1 MSMNIEEAQV
11 VDPIL
16 SKVALG
22 FSNNELVGEN
32 LFPTVD
38 IESYRQTLLKMD
50 KSAFVT
56 GSFKRAPGSDVQE
69 VDYGHGSEKISLLQE
84 SVFVKIPKEILKATK
99 SVPNLDHQ
107 TNAVMMTMD
116 RLRLSQEIDRAEI
129 AQNPSGYSANHKVTL
144 TSVDSFAVSTTKTN
158 DIIKPLKQAV
168 RRTIGRR
175 PNTIVLPSE
184 VFDSLD
190 GNNHINDK
198 NKHTSSDSVTTDMLA
213 RYWGIENVVVANS
226 LSAAHADVEE
236 MDDVWES
243 IVMAYVPPKGQ
254 RFASKPAYGY
264 TYSWKGHPLVHEFK
278 FNEDSQSWRALLE
291 WEQRT
296 YQHGLGAGALI
307 INPNAQ

>member
-1 MSMNIEEAQV
+1 MSIKDAQV

-22 FSNNELVGEN
+22 FSNNELVGEH

-38 IESYRQTLLKMD
+38 VESYRHTLLKMD

-56 GSFKRAPGSDVQE
+56 GDFKRAPGSNVQE

-84 SVFVKIPKEILKATK
+84 SVFVKVPKEMLKATK
-99 SVPNLDHQ
+99 DIPNLDHQ
-107 TNAVMMTMD
+107 TNAVLMTMD

-129 AQNPSGYSANHKVTL
+129 AQNAQGYGTNHKVTL
-144 TSVDSFAVSTTKTN
+144 TSADSFAVSTTKTN
-158 DIIKPLKQAV
+158 EIIKPLTQAV
-168 RRTIGRR
+168 RKSIGRR
-175 PNTIVLPSE
+175 PNTIVLPSD

-190 GNNHINDK
+190 DNNHINDK
-198 NKHTSSDSVTTDMLA
+198 NKYTSSDSITTDMLA
-213 RYWGIENVVVANS
+213 RYWGIENVIVANA
-226 LSAAHADVEE
+226 LSADSPDAEE
-236 MDDVWES
+236 MNDVWNS
-243 IVMAYVPPKGQ
+243 IVMAYVPPVGQ
-254 RFASKPAYGY
+254 RFSSNPAYGY

-278 FNEDSQSWRALLE
+278 FHEDSQSWRALLE